1 MKKCKFS
8 SLLPCKL
15 KHLICIWFY
24 IKMTRSQFYGK
35 NPNNVITCVPQFN
48 DACIIYCLY
57 LLFLPGCKS
66 NPSPQER
73 DNMFLGH
80 MSTVM
85 EGTSKKW
92 QCSFCGKT
100 AKLKGD
106 ILDHVECMHMNTAF
120 TYACRY
126 CSTELNTNRK
136 LRLHEVSNC
145 SFLTGNVIILCF
157 RI

>member
-1 MKKCKFS
+1 MPRSRSCGSNTEYFS
-8 SLLPCKL
+8 NLCAAV
-15 KHLICIWFY
+15 
-24 IKMTRSQFYGK
+24 SQFMYHK
-35 NPNNVITCVPQFN
+35 LSV
-48 DACIIYCLY
+48 CICF
-57 LLFLPGCKS
+57 FLPGCKS

-85 EGTSKKW
+85 EGSSKKW

-145 SFLTGNVIILCF
+145 SFLSRNVIVLFF